1 MKLIVNKEHGVFM
14 LQQNVVLD
22 KSFQFSIRIVKLYK
36 YLVKKHK
43 EFVLSKQLLRSG
55 TSIGANVNEAQAAQS
70 KADFIAKMS
79 IASKEARETQYWIN
93 LLIQTEY
100 LNSKELYVETLQM
113 ESNELAKL
121 LTAIVKTS
129 QTNK

>member
-1 MKLIVNKEHGVFM
+1 MKTENP
-14 LQQNVVLD
+14 VLE
-22 KSFQFSIRIVKLYK
+22 KSFQFSVRIVRLYK
-36 YLVKKHK
+36 YLVSERK

-93 LLIQTEY
+93 LLIKTDYIDITEQHVIT
-100 LNSKELYVETLQM
+100 LMDASSELT
-113 ESNELAKL
+113 KL
-121 LTAIVKTS
+121 LTSIVKTS
-129 QTNK
+129 QSKK

>member
-1 MKLIVNKEHGVFM
+1 MTCE
-14 LQQNVVLD
+14 
-22 KSFQFSIRIVKLYK
+22 Y
-36 YLVKKHK
+36 K

-93 LLIQTEY
+93 LLIETDY
-100 LNSKELYVETLQM
+100 LISKALHVESLQQ
-113 ESNELAKL
+113 ESAELAKL
-121 LTAIVKTS
+121 LTSIVKTS
-129 QTNK
+129 QANK

>member
-1 MKLIVNKEHGVFM
+1 MAK
-14 LQQNVVLD
+14 QNAVLD
-22 KSFQFSIRIVKLYK
+22 KSFQFSIRVVKLYK
-36 YLVKKHK
+36 YLVNEHK

-70 KADFIAKMS
+70 KADFVAKMS

-93 LLIQTEY
+93 LLIETDY
-100 LNSKELYVETLQM
+100 LNSKELYVESLQK

-121 LTAIVKTS
+121 LTSIVKRHRL
-129 QTNK
+129 TNKYGYE

>member
-1 MKLIVNKEHGVFM
+1 MAK
-14 LQQNVVLD
+14 QNAVLD
-22 KSFQFSIRIVKLYK
+22 KSFQFSIRVVKLYK
-36 YLVKKHK
+36 YLVNEHK

-55 TSIGANVNEAQAAQS
+55 TSIGVNVNEAQAAQS
-70 KADFIAKMS
+70 KADFVAKMS

-93 LLIQTEY
+93 LLIETDY
-100 LNSKELYVETLQM
+100 LNSKELYVETLQK

-121 LTAIVKTS
+121 LTSIVKTS